1 MGTDKSAEKSE
12 GFVWFH
18 NASEKPEAS
27 VAFYEKV
34 LGWKPAGG
42 PPGMTM
48 FAGVSG
54 PFAGVASKEG
64 KVSGWVPYV
73 KVPNVDAAAKK
84 AEAAGATIVAPRAK
98 GPAGD
103 YVVIRDPGGATLA
116 LWQAA

>member
-1 MGTDKSAEKSE
+1 MSE

-27 VAFYEKV
+27 VAFYEKF
-34 LGWKPAGG
+34 LGWKAAGG

-48 FAGVSG
+48 FAGAAG
-54 PFAGVASKEG
+54 PFAGVGAKEKG
-64 KVSGWVPYV
+64 VEGWVPYV
-73 KVPNVDAAAKK
+73 KVADVDEAAERAR
-84 AEAAGATIVAPRAK
+84 AAGAKIVAPRAK

-116 LWQAA
+116 LWQSA

>member
-1 MGTDKSAEKSE
+1 MSE

-34 LGWKPAGG
+34 LGWKAASG

-48 FAGVSG
+48 FAGASG
-54 PFAGVASKEG
+54 PFAAVAQREG
-64 KVSGWVPYV
+64 KPSGWVPYV
-73 KVPNVDAAAKK
+73 KVQDVDAAAAK
-84 AEAAGATIVAPRAK
+84 AEAAGATVVSPRAK

-103 YVVIRDPGGATLA
+103 FVVIRDPGGATLA